1 MSLKWLGAIAWI
13 VLLVGMPFA
22 NRVEP
27 FVLGFPFA
35 LAFGVFSTLL
45 SAALLALIYALDPAN
60 AAAEPGDAP

>member
-1 MSLKWLGAIAWI
+1 MSLKWLGALVWL

-35 LAFGVFSTLL
+35 LAYGVACTLL

-60 AAAEPGDAP
+60 RSADPGDAA